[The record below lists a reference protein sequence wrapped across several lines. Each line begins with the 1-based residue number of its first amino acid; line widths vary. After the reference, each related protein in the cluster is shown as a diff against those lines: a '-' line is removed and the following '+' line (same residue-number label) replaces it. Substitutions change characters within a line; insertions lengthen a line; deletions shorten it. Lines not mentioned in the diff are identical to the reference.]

1 MVYENKIYCIIFF
14 LGLLIAT
21 VSCDPY
27 GGYEYWIDN
36 KSDSTLFVI
45 FKERYS
51 PAVSRVAIDKQSSR
65 QLKSYSSING
75 LYDLGNNFLSN
86 YFDSL
91 NIYIDTLKH
100 IRIKKDYQSRT
111 NWTYQKHSTG
121 SLGRSGDNIYRLSIS
136 NADLK

>member
-1 MVYENKIYCIIFF
+1 MKTKYSILFF
-14 LGLLIAT
+14 FGLLIAT
-21 VSCDPY
+21 ASCDPY

-45 FKERYS
+45 FKEKYS
-51 PAVSRVAIDKQSSR
+51 PTVSRIAIDKQSSR
-65 QLKSYSSING
+65 QLKKYSSIDG
-75 LYDLGNNFLSN
+75 LYDLGNNFLNN

-100 IRIKKDYQSRT
+100 IRIKKDYQSRA

-121 SLGRSGDNIYRLSIS
+121 LLGRAGDNIYRLSIS
-136 NADLK
+136 NGDLK